1 MTTRDVTIEGMKLGG
16 ALNAR
21 VHWTSRASKVRR
33 ERLAVRAAL
42 AHGWQP
48 DVETAGPPTTCTM
61 VRYAPRMLDD
71 DNLQGAFKAI
81 RDEVA
86 AFFGVDD
93 GPRGPIAWRYL
104 QRKGEPKQYAVCI
117 RLTWGEA

>member
-1 MTTRDVTIEGMKLGG
+1 MTTITISIEGMRLGA

-21 VHWTSRASKVRR
+21 VHWTR
-33 ERLAVRAAL
+33 RAARAKKERAIVAVALRQRVGQDDVPTICTL
-42 AHGWQP
+42 AR
-48 DVETAGPPTTCTM
+48 V
-61 VRYAPRMLDD
+61 APRALDD

-93 GPRGPIAWRYL
+93 GPKGPIAWRYE
-104 QRKGEPKQYAVCI
+104 QRKGAPKQYAVEI
-117 RLTWGEA
+117 RLAWGDE

>member
-71 DNLQGAFKAI
+71 DNLQGAFKEIGRAH
-81 RDEVA
+81 V
-86 AFFGVDD
+86 
-93 GPRGPIAWRYL
+93 
-104 QRKGEPKQYAVCI
+104 
-117 RLTWGEA
+117 